1 MEQEQKLRHTAPYT
15 INESHDLVIPMGT
28 AEAEWQVMHS
38 SLLAARFYSRRW
50 LDQSRD
56 YGIETF
62 GEEGVNEFETQQTL
76 DLGINIPPPKP
87 DVNGEGKAKGL
98 ISIEGIYASYNIWH
112 RTVEHLI
119 PTWDK
124 DRVER
129 ALEFLLPM
137 EAQAQALR
145 DRLEVVG

>member
-1 MEQEQKLRHTAPYT
+1 MKQIAPFT
-15 INESHDLVIPMGT
+15 INETHDLMIPMGT
-28 AEAEWQVMHS
+28 TETEWQVMHS
-38 SLLAARFYSRRW
+38 SLLTARFYSRRW

-56 YGIETF
+56 YGVETF
-62 GEEGVNEFETQQTL
+62 GEEDVNAFETQQTL
-76 DLGINIPPPKP
+76 DLGINIPPPRV

-98 ISIEGIYASYNIWH
+98 VSIEGIYASYNIWQ

-124 DRVER
+124 DKVER

-145 DRLEVVG
+145 DRLREVG